1 MQVSCS
7 DWILVMKILIV
18 DDNET
23 NLKILNL
30 ILAKDGYEIH
40 TTHTPENVLER
51 MESFLPDLILL
62 DINMPKKSGYELC
75 RDIKFTEEYKEIPI
89 IFISALTESEDIV
102 KGFTMGAVD
111 YVIKPFK
118 SEEVRARVAT
128 HLEIKKLQE
137 ELKDQNAAL
146 EKRVQEQVKEITKTQ
161 METIFS
167 LAKLAQSRDD
177 DTGKHLERVQNYC
190 EILATELKIN
200 SSYSSE
206 VNDEFINNIKQASP
220 LHDIGK
226 VGISDTILLKPG
238 KLTDEEFGIMKTH
251 TIIGYDTLNE
261 VHAKFG
267 QNSFIEMGMV
277 IARSHH
283 ERYDGF
289 GYPDKKS
296 GRDIPLAARI
306 MAIADVYDAL
316 RSKRV
321 YKDAFPQEK
330 AVSIILEGH
339 GSQFDPV
346 LVDAFERVADKFY
359 EISVTMAS

>member
-1 MQVSCS
+1 MKV
-7 DWILVMKILIV
+7 LVV

-23 NLKILNL
+23 NLKVLNL

-40 TTHTPENVLER
+40 TTHSPEVVLER
-51 MESFLPDLILL
+51 METFLPDVILL
-62 DINMPKKSGYELC
+62 DVNMPKKSGYELC
-75 RDIKFTEEYKEIPI
+75 RDIKFDERYKEIPI
-89 IFISALTESEDIV
+89 MFISALSEVDDIV
-102 KGFTMGAVD
+102 KGFNMGAVD
-111 YVIKPFK
+111 YVVKPFK

-128 HLEIKKLQE
+128 HLKIKQLQE
-137 ELKDQNAAL
+137 ALKEQNAFL

-161 METIFS
+161 TETIFS

-190 EILATELKIN
+190 EILATELME
-200 SSYSSE
+200 SSHYSNE
-206 VNDEFINNIKQASP
+206 VTEEFINNIKQASP

-226 VGISDTILLKPG
+226 VGISDNILLKPG
-238 KLTDEEFGIMKTH
+238 KLTDEEFVIMKTH
-251 TIIGYDTLNE
+251 TVIGYETLNE
-261 VHAKFG
+261 VHQKFG
-267 QNSFIEMGMV
+267 SNAFIEMGMV

-289 GYPDKKS
+289 GYPDKKK
-296 GRDIPLAARI
+296 GEDIPLAARI

-330 AVSIILEGH
+330 AVSIILEGR
-339 GSQFDPV
+339 GTQFDPI
-346 LVDAFERVADKFY
+346 LVDAFERVAEKFY
-359 EISVTMAS
+359 MISTTMAS